1 MKAEIRKK
9 KHNSGLNDIR
19 HEIQRLQLILIIVT
33 TILLSVGGAFVNVNA
48 NDKAFD
54 QNLQDTAELITRIYR
69 FMKNEPA
76 KQLQYGMDSI
86 GAELEDVDVISTV
99 GKDNIRIYH
108 TNHALIGTE
117 YDGTHPDFYS
127 HKKGYYTESDIGPS
141 GPQRRSYSAIYDEK
155 GNYIGFLMTVALK
168 TSIKSVTNKII
179 LLFLVV
185 TVAAILIEISICRVF
200 SRKLKKRLLG
210 YEPDTFSSMFKI
222 RDNILESISDGII
235 AVDAEQDIQFVNKTA
250 RNILGCNCEDEKIN
264 LIKEKVF
271 TDKFLSSVIKKG
283 TPVFGLQEE
292 TEEGTALLMD
302 CVPVMENGVV
312 CGAVAILHD
321 RTEYT
326 KLMEELSGTK
336 YLVDSM
342 RANNHDF
349 TNKLH
354 VILGLIQIGEYDKA
368 VSYIEN
374 ISIIQRQTLSA
385 VMAAVDNA
393 SFAALLIG
401 KIARSSEC
409 NVKFVLREGS
419 RYKNAD
425 IFVPSEALV
434 TICGNL
440 IDNALDSMNMMNF
453 GAGNNGN
460 KSSSGGKDESE
471 KRMPDFDRPRELV
484 FGVFTKPGELLITVQ
499 DSGCGIPAE
508 VGERIFENG
517 FSTKGTGRGVGMY
530 HTKQLVESLGGKIS
544 FESQVGVGTVF
555 MVELKG

>member
-1 MKAEIRKK
+1 MKAEVRK
-9 KHNSGLNDIR
+9 SRASTGLNDIR
-19 HEIQRLQLILIIVT
+19 HEIQRTHLILIIVI

-48 NDKAFD
+48 SDNAFD
-54 QNLQDTAELITRIYR
+54 QNLQDTAELITRIYG
-69 FMKNEPA
+69 FMRKKPPME
-76 KQLQYGMDSI
+76 LRLCMDSI
-86 GAELEDVDVISTV
+86 GMELEDVDVISIV
-99 GKDNIRIYH
+99 GSNNIRLYH
-108 TNHALIGTE
+108 TNHDFIGTE
-117 YDGTHPDFYS
+117 YDGVHPEFET
-127 HKKGYYTESDIGPS
+127 HKKGFYTESATGPS
-141 GPQRRSYSAIYDEK
+141 GPQRRSYSAIYDEN
-155 GNYIGFLMTVALK
+155 GQYIGFLMTVALK
-168 TSIKSVTNKII
+168 TSIRSVTSKII
-179 LLFLVV
+179 LLFLIV
-185 TVAAILIEISICRVF
+185 TLAAILIEISIARVF

-222 RDNILESISDGII
+222 RDNILESISDGIL
-235 AVDAEQDIQFVNKTA
+235 AVDNENDIQFINKTA
-250 RNILGCNCEDEKIN
+250 RNILNCNADDEKLN

-271 TDKFLSSVIKKG
+271 ADKFLSDVMKSG
-283 TPVFGLQEE
+283 SPTFGLQEE
-292 TEEGTALLMD
+292 NEDGTALLLD
-302 CVPVMENGVV
+302 CVPVKDNGAV

-401 KIARSSEC
+401 KIARASEC

-419 RYKNAD
+419 RFKSSD
-425 IFVPSEALV
+425 ISVPSEALV
-434 TICGNL
+434 TIVGNL
-440 IDNALDSMNMMNF
+440 IDNALDAMNMMT
-453 GAGNNGN
+453 GDLGRDL
-460 KSSSGGKDESE
+460 S
-471 KRMPDFDRPRELV
+471 RTRELI
-484 FGVFTKPGELLITVQ
+484 FGVMTKPGELLITVQ

-508 VGERIFENG
+508 VGERVFENG
-517 FSTKGTGRGVGMY
+517 YSSKGSGRGVGLY
-530 HTKQLVESLGGKIS
+530 HTKQLVESLGGTIS
-544 FESQVGVGTVF
+544 FESQTGAGTVF
-555 MVELKG
+555 MVTLKGVSQEGE